1 MSKETNHTTPESS
14 SELLR
19 ATRRNTLRGAG
30 LAGMLALAG
39 GNATASQHSPE
50 ANTQGAENEPSADD
64 ETVPVMWE
72 SFPRSQINL
81 MMENIVEQGGFGEF
95 YHFQTIVGPDVRIV
109 ALPNRDTIYSI
120 GVFDLTEPVTITKPD
135 AGDRHQSMVIM
146 DEDAY
151 VKEAYHDPGEYTL
164 TQDGVGTRY
173 VWVQIRTFVDPNDPD
188 DVETVHELQDELAV
202 SQDSAGT
209 FEIPNWNRQAHDE
222 LFDALVTVM
231 KTIDDFSGA
240 YGDVDEV
247 DPVKYYLA
255 TVTPGGVPEPETI
268 YLQRVPDQ
276 NDGDTPHT
284 FTVEDVPVDG
294 FWSVTVYN
302 SDGFLEENEY
312 DAYSFNNVT
321 AEPDDDGSITIHFG
335 GDPDQPNFLYT
346 PEEWFYLVRLYGPRE
361 EILDGSYQFPEAEPL
376 E

>member
-1 MSKETNHTTPESS
+1 MSNEPHHTTPEST

-39 GNATASQHSPE
+39 GSATASQQSSE
-50 ANTQGAENEPSADD
+50 ASTQEAETEASADD
-64 ETVPVMWE
+64 ETVPVTWE
-72 SFPRSQINL
+72 NFPRSQIHL

-95 YHFQTIVGPDVRIV
+95 YHFPTIVGPEVRIA

-135 AGDRHQSMVIM
+135 TGDRHQSMVIM

-151 VKEAYHDPGEYTL
+151 VKEAYQDSGEYTL

-173 VWVQIRTFVDPNDPD
+173 VWVIVRTFVDPNDPA
-188 DVETVHELQDELAV
+188 DVATVHELQDELAV
-202 SQDSAGT
+202 SQDSAGA
-209 FEIPNWNRQAHDE
+209 FEIPNWDRQAHQE

-231 KTIDDFSGA
+231 KTIDDYSGA

-247 DPVKYYLA
+247 DPLKYYLA
-255 TVTPGGVPEPETI
+255 SVTPGGVPEPETI

-284 FTVEDVPVDG
+284 FTVDDVPVDG

-312 DAYSFNNVT
+312 DAYSFNDAT
-321 AEPDDDGSITIHFG
+321 AEQADDGSVTVHFG
-335 GDPDQPNFLYT
+335 GEPDQPNFLYT
-346 PEEWFYLVRLYGPRE
+346 PEEWFYVVRLYGPRE

>member
-1 MSKETNHTTPESS
+1 MSNETNHTTPESN

-19 ATRRNTLRGAG
+19 ATRRTALRGAG
-30 LAGMLALAG
+30 LAGLLALG
-39 GNATASQHSPE
+39 GGSATASQNSSE
-50 ANTQGAENEPSADD
+50 GNTQGTENEMAAPD
-64 ETVPVMWE
+64 ESVPVTWE
-72 SFPRSQINL
+72 NFPRSQIHL
-81 MMENIVEQGGFGEF
+81 MMENIVERGGFGEF
-95 YHFQTIVGPDVRIV
+95 HHFRTVVGPDVRIA

-120 GVFDLTEPVTITKPD
+120 GVFDLSEPVTITKPD
-135 AGDRHQSMVIM
+135 AGDRHQSMVVM

-151 VKEAYHDPGEYTL
+151 VKEAYQDPGEYTL
-164 TQDGVGTRY
+164 TRDGVGTRY
-173 VWVQIRTFVDPNDPD
+173 VWVIVRTFVDPNDPD
-188 DVETVHELQDELAV
+188 DVETVYGLQDELAV
-202 SQDSAGT
+202 SQDSVGT
-209 FEIPNWNRQAHDE
+209 FDIPDWDRQTHQE

-231 KTIDDFSGA
+231 KTMDDFSGA
-240 YGDVDEV
+240 YGDVDEI

-268 YLQRVPDQ
+268 YLQRVPEQ
-276 NDGDTPHT
+276 NDGNTPHT
-284 FTVEDVPVDG
+284 FTVQDVPVDG

-321 AEPDDDGSITIHFG
+321 AESADDGTITIHFG

-346 PEEWFYLVRLYGPRE
+346 PAEWFYLVRLYGPRE
-361 EILDGSYQFPEAEPL
+361 EILDGSYQFPEAEPI

>member
-1 MSKETNHTTPESS
+1 
-14 SELLR
+14 
-19 ATRRNTLRGAG
+19 
-30 LAGMLALAG
+30 MLALG
-39 GNATASQHSPE
+39 GGSATAGQHASE
-50 ANTQGAENEPSADD
+50 ANTQGAENETAADG
-64 ETVPVMWE
+64 ESVPVTWE
-72 SFPRSQINL
+72 NFPRSQIHL

-95 YHFQTIVGPDVRIV
+95 YHFQTVVGPDVRIA

-120 GVFDLTEPVTITKPD
+120 GVFDLTEPVTVTKPD
-135 AGDRHQSMVIM
+135 TGDRHQSMVVM

-151 VKEAYHDPGEYTL
+151 VKAAYQDSGEYTL

-173 VWVQIRTFVDPNDPD
+173 VWVIVRTFVDPTDPD
-188 DVETVHELQDELAV
+188 DVATVHRLQDELTV
-202 SQDSAGT
+202 SQNSVGT
-209 FEIPNWNRQAHDE
+209 FDIPDWDRQTHHE

-231 KTIDDFSGA
+231 KTMDDFGGA
-240 YGDVDEV
+240 YGDVDEI
-247 DPVKYYLA
+247 DPIKYYLA

-284 FTVEDVPVDG
+284 FTVRDVPVDG

-312 DAYSFNNVT
+312 DAYSFNDVT

-335 GDPDQPNFLYT
+335 GDPDRPNYLYT
-346 PEEWFYLVRLYGPRE
+346 PAEWFYLVRLYGPRE
-361 EILDGSYQFPEAEPL
+361 EILDGSYQFPEAEPV
-376 E
+376 ERNHQQREFP